1 MLNNPL
7 EQFEISTLIAFHIG
21 NFDFSLTNSTFFVIL
36 ALTFI
41 LFLFLLS
48 LIYQTIIPN
57 RWQYLIE
64 GSYSFILGLV
74 NDIISIKKSQ
84 NFFPFVYVIFII
96 TFVTNLIGM
105 VPYSFTLS
113 SHIIATFF
121 VGLTIYLSANVMG
134 VRKHGITILGLFLP
148 TGAPIYMAP
157 AFVVIELVSYIFKP
171 ISLSVRLFANL
182 MAGHILLKVIAGF
195 AWTLMLSSS
204 SIVAFLSVPT
214 LVILFILVG
223 LELAV
228 SFIQAY
234 VFTVLTC
241 MFINDALNLH

>member
-21 NFDFSLTNSTFFVIL
+21 NFDFSFTNSTFFAIL
-36 ALTFI
+36 GLNFI
-41 LFLFLLS
+41 SFLFLFS
-48 LIYQTIIPN
+48 FIYQTIVPN

-64 GSYSFILGLV
+64 GFYNLSLELV
-74 NDIISIKKSQ
+74 NSNISINKAQ
-84 NFFPFVYVIFII
+84 RHFPFVFVIFIA
-96 TFVTNLIGM
+96 TLVTNLIGM
-105 VPYSFTLS
+105 IPYSFTLA
-113 SHIIATFF
+113 SHIIVTFF
-121 VGLTIYLSANVMG
+121 LGLTIYLGANVLG
-134 VRKHGITILGLFLP
+134 VRKHGISILGLFLP
-148 TGAPIYMAP
+148 PGVPIAMVP
-157 AFVVIELVSYIFKP
+157 ALVIIEFISYIFKP

-204 SIVAFLSVPT
+204 SVVAFLSIPT
-214 LVILFILVG
+214 LVMLFILIG

-228 SFIQAY
+228 SLIQAY

-241 MFINDALNLH
+241 MFINDASNLH

>member
-84 NFFPFVYVIFII
+84 NFF
-96 TFVTNLIGM
+96 
-105 VPYSFTLS
+105 SFCLCN
-113 SHIIATFF
+113 IYYYFCNKF
-121 VGLTIYLSANVMG
+121 NRYGTI
-134 VRKHGITILGLFLP
+134 
-148 TGAPIYMAP
+148 
-157 AFVVIELVSYIFKP
+157 
-171 ISLSVRLFANL
+171 
-182 MAGHILLKVIAGF
+182 
-195 AWTLMLSSS
+195 
-204 SIVAFLSVPT
+204 
-214 LVILFILVG
+214 
-223 LELAV
+223 
-228 SFIQAY
+228 
-234 VFTVLTC
+234 
-241 MFINDALNLH
+241 